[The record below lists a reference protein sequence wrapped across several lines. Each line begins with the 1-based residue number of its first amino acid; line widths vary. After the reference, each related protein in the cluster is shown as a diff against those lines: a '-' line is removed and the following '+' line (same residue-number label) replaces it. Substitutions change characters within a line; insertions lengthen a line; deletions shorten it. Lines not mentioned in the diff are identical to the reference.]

1 MRRTSRGGWL
11 SRLAAKR
18 QKSWVWHP
26 EFEPQNRKPGKSAPV
41 TPCECRAEH
50 GAPICRILR
59 RTRPS
64 SDFTSGGVPFLGS
77 SLRNQTARP
86 LGAAALQGRGDRGR
100 EEGGA
105 PQRRAYAP
113 YSPLVQFSSQPRQRT
128 ARRIVRSS
136 VVRARAGKRACMRA
150 SLVHGASLTSEVS
163 LCFFLSSVCPVVS
176 MPLATGRCDLP
187 REAAHRPRSNGV
199 LLNQAYSRC
208 LPQTRRWSRHRLRRR
223 RSLSH
228 RRRHLSHGPP

>member
-64 SDFTSGGVPFLGS
+64 SGFTSGGVPDHSRTELVSDVSCLPRG
-77 SLRNQTARP
+77 LRRAP
-86 LGAAALQGRGDRGR
+86 ASD
-100 EEGGA
+100 GA
-105 PQRRAYAP
+105 PR
-113 YSPLVQFSSQPRQRT
+113 
-128 ARRIVRSS
+128 
-136 VVRARAGKRACMRA
+136 
-150 SLVHGASLTSEVS
+150 
-163 LCFFLSSVCPVVS
+163 
-176 MPLATGRCDLP
+176 
-187 REAAHRPRSNGV
+187 
-199 LLNQAYSRC
+199 
-208 LPQTRRWSRHRLRRR
+208 
-223 RSLSH
+223 
-228 RRRHLSHGPP
+228 